1 MKIIAYIAAAVVGTV
16 AATIAVHYIVYAIL
30 SSAPQEN
37 ATRVNDTV
45 KAICDYSRS
54 VISDE
59 AEEACGIAQDESQ
72 TEYICSSYAVDT
84 ACWIEDKRGE
94 L

>member
-1 MKIIAYIAAAVVGTV
+1 MKKAILYTAAAVVGTV
-16 AATIAVHYIVYAIL
+16 AATIAVHCIVYAIL
-30 SSAPQEN
+30 CSAPQEN

-54 VISDE
+54 VISGE
-59 AEEACGIAQDESQ
+59 AEEACGIAQDRSQ
-72 TEYICSSYAVDT
+72 TEYICTSVNPT
-84 ACWIEDKRGE
+84 ADCWVEDKRG